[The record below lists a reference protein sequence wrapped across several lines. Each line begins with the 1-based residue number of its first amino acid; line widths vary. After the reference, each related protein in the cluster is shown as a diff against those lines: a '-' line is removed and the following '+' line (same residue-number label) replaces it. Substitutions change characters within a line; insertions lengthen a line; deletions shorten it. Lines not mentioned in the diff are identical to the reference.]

1 MAFTLTHGHTLMSNA
16 ITKTEVFNVVKNNI
30 LDILP
35 KVQPDMVSIEKSLSD
50 LGANS
55 VDRMEVVT
63 LSMEDLGVKIPLLS
77 FAGVTNIE
85 GLVDVLFNNAQ

>member
-1 MAFTLTHGHTLMSNA
+1 MSNA
-16 ITKTEVFNVVKNNI
+16 MTKAAVFDVVKNNI

-35 KVQPDMVSIEKSLSD
+35 KVQPDMVTIEKSLSD

-63 LSMEDLGVKIPLLS
+63 LSMEDLSVKIPLLS

>member
-1 MAFTLTHGHTLMSNA
+1 MSSKP
-16 ITKTEVFNVVKNNI
+16 TKSEVFDVVRKNV
-30 LDILP
+30 LEILP
-35 KVQPDMVSIEKSLSD
+35 NLKPDMVTVDRSLSD

-63 LSMEDLGVKIPLLS
+63 LSMEDLGLKIPLLS

-85 GLVDVLFNNAQ
+85 GLVDVLFSNSR